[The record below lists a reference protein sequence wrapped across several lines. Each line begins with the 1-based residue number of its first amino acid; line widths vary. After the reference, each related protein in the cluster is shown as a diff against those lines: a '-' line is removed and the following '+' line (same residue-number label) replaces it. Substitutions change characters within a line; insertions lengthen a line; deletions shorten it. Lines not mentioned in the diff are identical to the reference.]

1 LIPELRGRFNRGF
14 RPEQYVSLLDLLEQR
29 CGARVEFRVAET
41 PIFVPLAM
49 LEAMAAA
56 GADLARLLIGN
67 PAYLA
72 AARQAIPA
80 EYRVAGET
88 AHPNFLTADFGLV
101 RTAAGDLVPR
111 LVEIQAFPSVYGYQ
125 EVLCSAYREAFGL
138 PEGLGCFL
146 GGPDGLDRPN
156 KASYWDL
163 LARTV
168 LGDHDPE
175 NVVLTELDPLN
186 QKTLPDFE
194 VTARGLGI
202 AIVDIRSLEAAG
214 NKLHYRNASGG
225 LVPIHRIYNRAIA
238 DELIAHRIRL
248 PFDLTRA
255 WDVEW
260 AGHPNWYFL
269 ISKFSIPW
277 LSNGGGLSR
286 TECINADRPE
296 TKRPSGAKA
305 KKLSGCCG
313 TAEAV
318 PFQNIARVSEADAAE
333 AVPFQ
338 SPVYATSSGLAGG
351 HAVVPPAVFL
361 DDFLE
366 RDGRTK
372 LEEAGVPLPP
382 QPGRD
387 KVYSELLLKPL
398 FSFAGKGI
406 QFDPTEAQLEAIPA
420 GQRANFLLQQR
431 MHFEPTVETPH
442 GLTQAEIRILYLWP
456 DAGSLTSVLSLVRLG
471 RGKMMGVDHN
481 KNQEWV
487 GASAAFFPVERPSV
501 SK

>member
-1 LIPELRGRFNRGF
+1 
-14 RPEQYVSLLDLLEQR
+14 LLDLLEQR
-29 CGARVEFRVAET
+29 CGTRIGFRVAET
-41 PIFVPLAM
+41 PIFVPLTM

-56 GADLARLLIGN
+56 GADLAHLLIDN

-72 AARQAIPA
+72 AARQAIPVD
-80 EYRVAGET
+80 YRVARET

-101 RTAAGDLVPR
+101 RTAAGELVPR

-125 EVLCSAYREAFGL
+125 DVLCSAYREAFGL
-138 PEGLGCFL
+138 PERLGCLL
-146 GGPDGLDRPN
+146 GGLNEAG
-156 KASYWDL
+156 YWDL

-168 LGDHDPE
+168 LGGHNPE
-175 NVVLTELDPLN
+175 NVVLTEVDPLN

-194 VTARGLGI
+194 VTARRLGI
-202 AIVDIRSLEAAG
+202 AVVDIRSLEAIQ
-214 NKLHYRNASGG
+214 NKLYFRNASGR

-238 DELIAHRIRL
+238 DELIARRIRL

-277 LSNGGGLSR
+277 LSNGGGLS
-286 TECINADRPE
+286 TTGCINAARPE
-296 TKRPSGAKA
+296 RKRPSGAKA
-305 KKLSGCCG
+305 HSPFSGFSG

-318 PFQNIARVSEADAAE
+318 PFQNIARVSEAPAAE

-338 SPVYATSSGLAGG
+338 NPVYATSSSLPGG

-372 LEEAGVPLPP
+372 LEKAGVRLPP
-382 QPGRD
+382 QPGRGN
-387 KVYSELLLKPL
+387 VYSELLLKPL

-406 QFDPTEAQLEAIPA
+406 QFDPTQAQLEAIPA

-431 MHFEPTVETPH
+431 MHFEPTIVTPH

-456 DAGSLTSVLSLVRLG
+456 DAGRLTPVLSLVRLG

-487 GASAAFFPVERPSV
+487 GASAAFFSPEGSPV